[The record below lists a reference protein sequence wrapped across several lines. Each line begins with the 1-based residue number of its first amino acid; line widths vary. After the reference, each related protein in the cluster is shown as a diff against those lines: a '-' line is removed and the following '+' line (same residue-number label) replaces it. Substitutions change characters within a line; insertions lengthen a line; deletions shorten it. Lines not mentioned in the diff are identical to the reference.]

1 MLKLKTILATLLLAG
16 ATIQAH
22 AQEGY
27 TKDYLPYPYTYVGV
41 QGGAQVTFT
50 NYKASK
56 LITPVGAISVGH
68 FFTPA
73 VGARLHVNGWKNK
86 GGLKVLNQTYDY
98 NYVTSDLDLMFNLSN
113 IFAPKKCHALNA
125 ILVGGVGLSYAW
137 DNDDLAALTA
147 AHGMSLPLAWKDDR
161 LVYNFR
167 VGMMFEVNVAK
178 HVGINLE
185 VAANNLQDRFNSK
198 INGRGDWQ
206 LTASL
211 GLAYKFGFKKKGR
224 TNASSLVVQA
234 EPVTYQ
240 DAASVVAEAPVVAE
254 KPVVVEEE
262 PQPAPAPA
270 PAPVPEPRKL
280 EELKTEV
287 FFTINSSHVRE
298 AEAVK
303 VKELAEWLNAHPTAD
318 VVVTGYADAGT
329 GNAQINLRL
338 SRQRCVAVKKQ
349 LTEQYGIAAGR
360 ITTGYKGDTVQP
372 MNPNDRNRVVI
383 AIAKEK

>member
-1 MLKLKTILATLLLAG
+1 MLKLKTILAAILLSG
-16 ATIQAH
+16 AVIQAQ
-22 AQEGY
+22 AQKGY
-27 TKDYLPYPYTYVGV
+27 TKDYLPYPYTYVSL
-41 QGGAQVTFT
+41 QGGGQVTFT

-86 GGLKVLNQTYDY
+86 GGLKALNRTYDY
-98 NYVTSDLDLMFNLSN
+98 NYVTSDLDLMLNLSN
-113 IFAPKKCHALNA
+113 IFAPKKSHAFNA

-137 DNDDLAALTA
+137 DNDDLTALTA
-147 AHGMSLPLAWKDDR
+147 THGVSLPLAWKDDR
-161 LVYNFR
+161 LVHNFR
-167 VGMMFEVNVAK
+167 VGMMFDVNVAK

-185 VAANNLQDRFNSK
+185 VAANNLHDRFNSK

-224 TNASSLVVQA
+224 TNVSGIMASAGAVNV
-234 EPVTYQ
+234 Q
-240 DAASVVAEAPVVAE
+240 DAASVVAEAPVVVE
-254 KPVVVEEE
+254 KPVVVEE

-280 EELKTEV
+280 EEMNTEV

-303 VKELAEWLNAHPTAD
+303 VKELADWLNAHPTAD
-318 VVVTGYADAGT
+318 VVITGYADAGT
-329 GNAQINLRL
+329 GNAQINMRL
-338 SRQRCVAVKKQ
+338 SRQRCAAVKKQ

-372 MNPNDRNRVVI
+372 MNPNERNRVVI
-383 AIAKEK
+383 ATAKEK